1 MYSSIFLATFL
12 LSGTTAESETTAEPY
27 KCKDEVTNCEEVL
40 DKMRCYEYGDQCPK
54 VIVSKMSIFPAM
66 HKKAVCSYLISNNWD
81 TLLRIIQGI
90 FEGLKWKNWLIRAQN
105 QFHVI

>member
-12 LSGTTAESETTAEPY
+12 LSGTSAESETTAEPY

-54 VIVSKMSIFPAM
+54 VMVWNHQCIISLYIVILFLTFVHSLKIRTRT
-66 HKKAVCSYLISNNWD
+66 ISFNYC
-81 TLLRIIQGI
+81 
-90 FEGLKWKNWLIRAQN
+90 
-105 QFHVI
+105 FHFISTYPELWSV